1 MKLTIFKRLVIG
13 NLIMIGFLIFVGAY
27 AIYKLDTLGRLS
39 RDIIDTDTQSLNL
52 CENLSMS
59 LLSLI
64 MFEKK
69 YIVSSDPDYYNKY
82 KEVRT
87 AFVDG
92 MTLLSDMLTAS
103 EGNKLAQEARVL
115 FTDYALL
122 FDK

>member
-64 MFEKK
+64 KLKKK
-69 YIVSSDPDYYNKY
+69 YIECHPVY
-82 KEVRT
+82 KCGPHL
-87 AFVDG
+87 FVLVIIIRIG
-92 MTLLSDMLTAS
+92 
-103 EGNKLAQEARVL
+103 
-115 FTDYALL
+115 
-122 FDK
+122 